1 MPAPVAIM
9 KIGSVRSHLRVGFG
23 FGSSRSARRSS
34 SGPAF
39 GPGAAIIV
47 RRLAMLGRADCRASA
62 TRRVNT
68 REKTIAVFEGV
79 YLVFLS
85 GWWFGLGRGEVAE
98 EKSVQTRQTI
108 PGPFDVTAP
117 PTVECTTLLFW
128 LSDFEKWLRS
138 DCVRRFDTLRNRR
151 VSERSWM
158 KSNKNGLSSS
168 CRGRMMLAT
177 PSTVYIYLFS
187 FLFIIED
194 QC

>member
-1 MPAPVAIM
+1 M

-85 GWWFGLGRGEVAE
+85 GWWFGLGGGERLRKKRVF
-98 EKSVQTRQTI
+98 KQDKQSWTFRRHC
-108 PGPFDVTAP
+108 TA
-117 PTVECTTLLFW
+117 
-128 LSDFEKWLRS
+128 
-138 DCVRRFDTLRNRR
+138 
-151 VSERSWM
+151 
-158 KSNKNGLSSS
+158 NG
-168 CRGRMMLAT
+168 
-177 PSTVYIYLFS
+177 
-187 FLFIIED
+187 
-194 QC
+194 